1 MGKIRRMDPHLANM
15 IAAGEVVERPANI
28 VKELLENSIDAG
40 ATRIEIELFEA
51 GLQSIR
57 VSDNGSG
64 MAEDDLMLAF
74 ERHATSKIQTEYDL
88 FHIASLGFR
97 GEALPSIAAVAN
109 VEITSSQD
117 GTGGRM
123 LALHQGKVVKSGI
136 ASANQGTTMFVS
148 KLFYNTPARLKY
160 LKSPQTELSVIS
172 EWVEKMAMAFPAISF
187 VLSNDGKTMLNTS
200 GNGQLLEVIL
210 HVYGNEVAK
219 RMVEFEQSN
228 RDYRIFG
235 LFALPSISK
244 SNRSSMTIIV
254 NGRVIRNFKVNNTI
268 VEAFGQL
275 IPDSRFPILVL
286 NIVADPSILDVNIH
300 PTKQEIKFSEEAR
313 LLVLLKETLQSK
325 LATLTLIADHTPR
338 TKVALPVNE
347 FVNPGMQIQESIDSI
362 DSPIANPSNAPAF
375 FPPSVPLQTLAE
387 KRIPNLH
394 YIGQY
399 SGTYLLFQNQEGLYL
414 IDQHAAAERVR
425 YERYRSK
432 MTNRGFSNYELLLPL
447 QIELPAHEFIEIDL
461 RKNELERF
469 GIQLESS
476 GPRSYFVR
484 TVPDWF
490 PRGNELTYLD
500 GFLRQILDHKTLSR
514 ADVID
519 DLAILLSCKHS
530 LKANHYVSSV
540 EAEQLLQQLRE
551 CDQPFTCPHGRPVIV
566 KLNVSDIEKWFRRI
580 AS

>member
-1 MGKIRRMDPHLANM
+1 MGKIHRMDPHLANM

-40 ATRIEIELFEA
+40 ATRIEIELFES
-51 GLQSIR
+51 GMQSIR

-64 MAEDDLMLAF
+64 MAEDDLLLAF

-117 GTGGRM
+117 GSGGRM
-123 LALHQGKVVKSGI
+123 LSLHQGKIVKAGI
-136 ASANQGTTMFVS
+136 ASAKKGTSIFVS

-172 EWVEKMAMAFPAISF
+172 EWVDKIALAFPAISF
-187 VLSNDGKTMLNTS
+187 VLSNDGKTLLNTS

-219 RMVEFEQSN
+219 RMVEFDHAN

-235 LFALPSISK
+235 LFAMPSVSK

-254 NGRVIRNFKVNNTI
+254 NGRVIRNFKVNNAI
-268 VEAFGQL
+268 IQAFGQL
-275 IPDSRFPILVL
+275 IPDGRFPILVL
-286 NIVADPSILDVNIH
+286 HIVADPSILDVNIH
-300 PTKQEIKFSEEAR
+300 PTKQEIKFSEETR
-313 LLVLLKETLQSK
+313 LLGLIQEALQSK
-325 LATLTLIADHTPR
+325 LVTLTLIADHNPKTQNRAPFNELA
-338 TKVALPVNE
+338 VPV
-347 FVNPGMQIQESIDSI
+347 MQIQESIESI
-362 DSPIANPSNAPAF
+362 FASESTPSDASTIQNKVVSDQPIATN
-375 FPPSVPLQTLAE
+375 
-387 KRIPNLH
+387 RIPVLN

-399 SGTYLLFQNQEGLYL
+399 AGTYLLFQNQEGLYL
-414 IDQHAAAERVR
+414 IDQHAAAERIR
-425 YERYRSK
+425 YERYRSN
-432 MTNRGFSNYELLLPL
+432 MTQRAFSNYELLLPL
-447 QIELPAHEFIEIDL
+447 QVELPNHEYIEIDL
-461 RKNELERF
+461 RKSELEEF
-469 GIQLESS
+469 GIRLERN

-490 PRGNELTYLD
+490 PRGSELAYLD
-500 GFLRQILDHKTLSR
+500 GFFRQILDHKPLSR

-530 LKANHYVSSV
+530 LKANHYVSSE
-540 EAEQLLQQLRE
+540 EAEQLLIQLRE
-551 CDQPFTCPHGRPVIV
+551 CKQPFTCPHGRPVIV
-566 KLNVSDIEKWFRRI
+566 KLSLSDIEKWFRRI
-580 AS
+580 TS